1 MPDIAM
7 DSTDLKRYVKKYQ
20 IDAEMVNLAVD
31 TPTVEAAAA
40 AVGVLPEQIGK
51 SLLFLVDGDP
61 VLIIANGM
69 TRVDYRAMSKY
80 FNVSRKRI
88 KMANPDQVLQYTGYL
103 VGTVPPFGHIT
114 VLSTV
119 IENSVLEQEEIYAGG
134 GEINVL
140 VRVSTK
146 ELVRV
151 VGARSAEFRRIYI
164 DD

>member
-1 MPDIAM
+1 M
-7 DSTDLKRYVKKYQ
+7 DSVDLAHYVKNYR
-20 IDAEMVNLAVD
+20 IDAEMVYLAVD
-31 TPTVEAAAA
+31 TPTVEAAAS

-61 VLIIANGM
+61 RLIIASGM

-103 VGTVPPFGHIT
+103 VGTVPPFGHINELTT
-114 VLSTV
+114 VV
-119 IENSVLEQEEIYAGG
+119 ENSVLEQEEIYAGG

-140 VRVSTK
+140 IRVSTN

-151 VGARSAEFRRIYI
+151 VGAKSAELKRIHL

>member
-1 MPDIAM
+1 
-7 DSTDLKRYVKKYQ
+7 
-20 IDAEMVNLAVD
+20 MVYLAVD
-31 TPTVEAAAA
+31 TPTVEAAAS

-61 VLIIANGM
+61 RLIIASGM

-103 VGTVPPFGHIT
+103 VGTVPPFGHINELTT
-114 VLSTV
+114 VV
-119 IENSVLEQEEIYAGG
+119 ENSVLEQEEIYAGG

-140 VRVSTK
+140 IRVSTN

-151 VGARSAEFRRIYI
+151 VGAKSAELKRIQL